1 MSMSIITNVAS
12 LQAQRKL
19 SGTTNALS
27 QTYERLSSGLRINGA
42 ADDAAGLTISTR
54 MTAQIRGL
62 NQASRNANDGIS
74 LVQVTEGAL
83 QETEAALQRM
93 RELAVQA
100 SSATYTNTDRADLN
114 DELTQLVTEITRI
127 ATETKFN
134 GMVMLSATQTYD
146 IQVGADAGQKITVST
161 TAAGASA
168 LGVTAAS
175 ITSAGLASIAIGK
188 IDAAIASVSD
198 MRSVLGSQQNRLE
211 AAIANLDNVS
221 ERTQAARSRIMDA
234 DIAQET
240 ANLTKQSI
248 LQQAGAA
255 MLAQANQQPQLMLSL
270 LR

>member
-1 MSMSIITNVAS
+1 MSLYINTNIAAS
-12 LQAQRKL
+12 NAQRQLTK
-19 SGTTNALS
+19 STNALGK
-27 QTYERLSSGLRINGA
+27 TYERLSSGLRINSA
-42 ADDAAGLTISTR
+42 SDDAAGLTVSSR

-62 NQASRNANDGIS
+62 NQSARNANDGIS
-74 LVQVTEGAL
+74 LVQVAEGAL
-83 QETEAALQRM
+83 AETEAALQRM

-100 SSATYTNTDRADLN
+100 ASGSYNNTDRSDLN
-114 DELTQLVTEITRI
+114 DEVTQLVTEITRI
-127 ATETKFN
+127 STDTKFN
-134 GMVMLSATQTYD
+134 GVSLMSSNQTFD
-146 IQVGADAGQKITVST
+146 IQVGADVGQKITVST
-161 TAAGASA
+161 QGAGASL
-168 LGVTAAS
+168 LGVTTAS

-198 MRSVLGSQQNRLE
+198 MRSVLGAQQNRLE
-211 AAIANLDNVS
+211 AAITNLSNVS

-255 MLAQANQQPQLMLSL
+255 MLAQANQQPQIMLSL

>member
-1 MSMSIITNVAS
+1 MSLYINTNIAS
-12 LQAQRKL
+12 SNAQRQLLK
-19 SGTTNALS
+19 STNALGK
-27 QTYERLSSGLRINGA
+27 TYERLSSGLRINSA
-42 ADDAAGLTISTR
+42 ADDAAGLTVSSR

-62 NQASRNANDGIS
+62 NQSARNANDGIS
-74 LVQVTEGAL
+74 LVQVAEGAL
-83 QETEAALQRM
+83 AETEAALQRM

-100 SSATYTNTDRADLN
+100 ASGSYTNTDRSDLN
-114 DELTQLVTEITRI
+114 DEVTQLVSEITRI
-127 ATETKFN
+127 STDTKFN
-134 GMVMLSATQTYD
+134 GVSLMSSNQTFD

-168 LGVTAAS
+168 LGVTTAS

-198 MRSVLGSQQNRLE
+198 MRSVLGAQQNRLE
-211 AAIANLDNVS
+211 AAITNLSNVS